1 MGKFFDDVNLDSEA
15 RSSTNA
21 KFGSSITYKNL
32 NLGIN
37 HGNDIIS
44 GFLIVGVLG
53 AMLYYFT
60 GKKKGKGFVPI
71 NKRKAKGK

>member
-1 MGKFFDDVNLDSEA
+1 MGKFFDDVSLASEA
-15 RSSTNA
+15 KSATNA
-21 KFGSSITYKNL
+21 KFGMTNTYKKL

-37 HGNDIIS
+37 HGNDIVS

-53 AMLYYFT
+53 AMFYYFS

-71 NKRKAKGK
+71 NKRKSKGK